1 MCEPGLSDAHHN
13 YWWHDQQGLFGLHRR
28 PNCRFIFSADKT
40 ESSWNLL
47 LQLLALND
55 AESDCDEMT
64 VVKSWYTHNSE
75 MLFPAFIGIHSNCS
89 TGAAGA
95 EIFLPEL
102 QGLLKPMALQV
113 WQNPDALYVEKL
125 KGCRV
130 G

>member
-1 MCEPGLSDAHHN
+1 
-13 YWWHDQQGLFGLHRR
+13 
-28 PNCRFIFSADKT
+28 
-40 ESSWNLL
+40 
-47 LQLLALND
+47 
-55 AESDCDEMT
+55 
-64 VVKSWYTHNSE
+64 